1 METLTENFNRKTIN
15 KINIIYNLAFD
26 IQRKKLATVFLS
38 YSGHVNKIDIR
49 MYKNFDIDKMQI
61 DNINNINFDFINLDE
76 GEKSNRIS
84 LIIEY
89 LQNCLIENEIL
100 IPSKQLFKLY

>member
-26 IQRKKLATVFLS
+26 IQRKKLATVFVS

-49 MYKNFDIDKMQI
+49 MYKNFDIDKMEI

-89 LQNCLIENEIL
+89 LQNCLIENDIL

>member
-15 KINIIYNLAFD
+15 KI
-26 IQRKKLATVFLS
+26 
-38 YSGHVNKIDIR
+38 DIR
-49 MYKNFDIDKMQI
+49 MYKNFDIDNMII

-100 IPSKQLFKLY
+100 IPSKELFKLY

>member
-26 IQRKKLATVFLS
+26 IQRKKIATVFLS
-38 YSGHVNKIDIR
+38 YSGHVNKIDVRIYR
-49 MYKNFDIDKMQI
+49 NFDIDNMEI

-89 LQNCLIENEIL
+89 LQNCLIENDIL
-100 IPSKQLFKLY
+100 IPCKELFKLY

>member
-26 IQRKKLATVFLS
+26 IQRKKLATVFVS

-49 MYKNFDIDKMQI
+49 MYKNFDIDNMII

-100 IPSKQLFKLY
+100 IPSKELFKLY

>member
-1 METLTENFNRKTIN
+1 ME
-15 KINIIYNLAFD
+15 
-26 IQRKKLATVFLS
+26 
-38 YSGHVNKIDIR
+38 
-49 MYKNFDIDKMQI
+49 I

-84 LIIEY
+84 LLIEY
-89 LQNCLIENEIL
+89 LQNCLIANEIL